1 MAGGAPWGQAETHG
15 TGNARTAGSSAID
28 MRREGRGAFLV
39 LRLWCS
45 LVRCAGERA
54 FGPKE
59 QNPREKLFSR
69 IFGKKHEIEKKTKDF
84 YFWKCFVFLVFPGEI
99 QKKQLNGHFQ
109 ENCIFFKFYVF
120 FKRHVR

>member
-1 MAGGAPWGQAETHG
+1 MALAHGPQITSVNWPWPGLGLGMAGGAPWGQAETHG

-59 QNPREKLFSR
+59 QNPREKLFST
-69 IFGKKHEIEKKTKDF
+69 IFHKKHE
-84 YFWKCFVFLVFPGEI
+84 
-99 QKKQLNGHFQ
+99 N
-109 ENCIFFKFYVF
+109 
-120 FKRHVR
+120 